1 MDPGLPRN
9 RFWIAAPSGVEAW
22 SSAWTGHA
30 PPRHSHDAY
39 QISFTRAGL
48 GRFVIRGRSS
58 AIPADS
64 FVIIEPGEVHE
75 VYPVASSSW
84 TFDTLYLDEESIEG
98 LAGHPARRG
107 GRSAFPTADDRLA
120 TSFSLLHRA
129 IVDRT
134 PIIEQEDRLV
144 ALILALDGLRDG
156 PSPIKIP
163 ETSLHR
169 VRDFLDQCPEPGV
182 SLADLAALADLSP
195 SHLSRSFRRE
205 FGLPPHAYLIQ
216 VRVSRARTLLRRG
229 MPVIEVATCVG
240 FTDQAHLTRHFRRLV
255 GVTPGHYR
263 SGSRNVQDRPDRR
276 LYPW

>member
-9 RFWIAAPSGVEAW
+9 RCWIAARSGVEAW

-48 GRFVIRGRSS
+48 GQFVVRGRSS
-58 AIPADS
+58 PSPAGNL
-64 FVIIEPGEVHE
+64 VIIEPGQVHE
-75 VYPVASSSW
+75 VYPDGGSSW
-84 TFDTLYLDEESIEG
+84 TFDTLYLDEESIDG
-98 LAGHPARRG
+98 LAGDPARRG
-107 GRSAFPTADDRLA
+107 ERSAAPTADDRLA
-120 TSFSLLHRA
+120 TRFSLLHRA
-129 IVDRT
+129 IVDRS

-144 ALILALDGLRDG
+144 GLVQVIDGLRHEPP
-156 PSPIKIP
+156 PSKIP

-169 VRDFLDQCPEPGV
+169 VRDFLDECPEPGV

-240 FTDQAHLTRHFRRLV
+240 FADQAHLTRHFRRLV

-263 SGSRNVQDRPDRR
+263 SGSTNVQDRPDRQ